1 MYPLVRCLET
11 AIVFDYARLKEK
23 VILPINRE
31 TSDTWNAMSVSIL
44 VAILVVQSLVLLP
57 GPFGD

>member
-1 MYPLVRCLET
+1 MSLLVRCLET
-11 AIVFDYARLKEK
+11 AIVFDYVRLKEK
-23 VILPINRE
+23 VILQINRE

-44 VAILVVQSLVLLP
+44 VAIFVVQRLILLL